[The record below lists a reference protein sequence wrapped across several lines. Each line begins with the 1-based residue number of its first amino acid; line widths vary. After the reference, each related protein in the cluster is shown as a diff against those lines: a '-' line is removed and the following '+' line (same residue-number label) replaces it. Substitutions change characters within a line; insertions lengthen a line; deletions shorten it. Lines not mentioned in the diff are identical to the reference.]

1 MSHLRPLRCGARLA
15 TSGSVDETDGPRVV
29 RLEDC
34 HIVSVLTGSRI
45 ILGVTGGIAAYKA
58 ADLASKLVQTGA
70 TVDVVMTQ
78 AATRLVGTATFQ
90 ALTKRPVHTDVF
102 EPWTETWFGHIS
114 LGHEADAIVVAPA
127 TANTIAKLAH
137 GQADDMLGSVVLSTR
152 APLLIVPAMEHD
164 MYRHAATQANLR
176 TLRERGVVQIGP
188 ESGRLASGETGEGRM
203 APPGTIVGALRQ
215 VLGRS
220 GPLAGLRMLIT
231 AGGTQE
237 PLDPIRFLGNRS
249 SGLMGHSLAQAAIDA
264 GAVVTLVTTASNLPG
279 PYGAEV
285 VRVQSAAQMFEAV
298 TSAVACADVLV
309 MSAAV
314 ADFRPKDS
322 QHSKIKKQT
331 GSDGLTLELVR
342 NPDILASVAKPGLIK
357 VGFAAETD
365 NLIEYAKGKL
375 REKDLDLIVANDA
388 ESTIGSSE
396 STAHLLFPNS
406 EPISLPRLPKQQVA
420 ERIVTEISR
429 IVQSRRNG

>member
-1 MSHLRPLRCGARLA
+1 M
-15 TSGSVDETDGPRVV
+15 TDGPRVV
-29 RLEDC
+29 HREGC
-34 HIVSVLTGSRI
+34 QIVSVLSGSRI

-58 ADLASKLVQTGA
+58 ADLASKLVQTSA
-70 TVDVVMTQ
+70 TVDVIMTQ

-90 ALTKRPVHTDVF
+90 ALTKRPVYTDVF

-127 TANTIAKLAH
+127 TANTIAKLAQ
-137 GQADDMLGSVVLSTR
+137 GQADDMLGSVALSTR

-164 MYRHAATQANLR
+164 MYRHPATQANLR

-203 APPGTIVGALRQ
+203 VPTETIVGALRQ

-220 GPLAGLRMLIT
+220 GPLAGLRMLVT

-249 SGLMGHSLAQAAIDA
+249 SGLMGHALAQSAIEA
-264 GAVVTLVTTASNLPG
+264 GAAVTLVTTATNLSG

-285 VRVQSAAQMFEAV
+285 VRVQTAAQMLDAV
-298 TSAVACADVLV
+298 ASEVACADVLV

-314 ADFRPKDS
+314 ADYRPKNS
-322 QHSKIKKQT
+322 QRSKIKKQA
-331 GSDGLTLELVR
+331 GADGVTLELVR
-342 NPDILASVAKPGLIK
+342 NPDILGSIKRPGLIK
-357 VGFAAETD
+357 VGFAAETE
-365 NLIEYAKGKL
+365 NLIEYARDKL
-375 REKDLDLIVANDA
+375 RKKDLDLIIANDA
-388 ESTIGSSE
+388 ESTIGHSE
-396 STAHLLFPNS
+396 STAHLLFPNA

-420 ERIVTEISR
+420 DRVVAEISR
-429 IVQSRRNG
+429 IVQSQRNG